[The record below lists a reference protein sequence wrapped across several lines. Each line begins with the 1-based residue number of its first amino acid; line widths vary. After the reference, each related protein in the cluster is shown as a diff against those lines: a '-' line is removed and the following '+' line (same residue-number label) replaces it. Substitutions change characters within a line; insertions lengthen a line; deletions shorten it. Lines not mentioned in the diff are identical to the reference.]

1 MEKRIEPPLVLK
13 EIDDPELMYFESADD
28 MLSDR
33 FDILWD
39 EKFEGWDSRGVY
51 VRLDGGTQRKSGG
64 IACGTWT
71 VVSSNLSLW
80 KPRRLTYN
88 EC

>member
-28 MLSDR
+28 MLKDR

-39 EKFEGWDSRGVY
+39 EKFEGWDSRGVISD
-51 VRLDGGTQRKSGG
+51 LNGGTQRKSGG

-71 VVSSNLSLW
+71 VVSSN
-80 KPRRLTYN
+80 
-88 EC
+88 